1 MKNETNIFYGAIK
14 CIVWKEKRLL
24 LLRQFISIFLLKYH
38 VSYNLQTGVY
48 MEMSFQIYVES
59 QFFDKWC
66 KQADSNGRQKLWVM
80 ILKLTKILF

>member
-1 MKNETNIFYGAIK
+1 MKKETNIFYGAIK

-59 QFFDKWC
+59 QLFDKWC
-66 KQADSNGRQKLWVM
+66 KQADSNGRQNLWVM